1 MDHII
6 YSSNEQDIC
15 LNCNFRQS
23 SMNHFVRCIVQYMM
37 DRVNENMRRNHNFLV
52 ERFLSILMDSLID
65 PIDRKLKIVRL
76 YQELNHNLN
85 EWFRILELTVVQD

>member
-1 MDHII
+1 
-6 YSSNEQDIC
+6 
-15 LNCNFRQS
+15 
-23 SMNHFVRCIVQYMM
+23 MNHFVRCIVQYMM

-76 YQELNHNLN
+76 YQELNRNLN
-85 EWFRILELTVVQD
+85 EWFRILELTVEQD